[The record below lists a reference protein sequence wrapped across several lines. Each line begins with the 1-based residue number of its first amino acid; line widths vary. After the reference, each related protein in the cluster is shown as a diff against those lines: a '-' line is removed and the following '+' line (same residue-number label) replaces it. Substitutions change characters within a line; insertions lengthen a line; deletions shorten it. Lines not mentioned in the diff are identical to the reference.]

1 MDDQPRAER
10 RHTARLPPTRPQG
23 RVALYREPDGTRTLR
38 ALIRLSGGRVQIEAI
53 AAYHPGPAVPL
64 AETRVVLLPVPASV
78 GQRLDALEEV
88 RRACEAEA
96 TVARM
101 QGAVAWGE
109 AWGEAALRVRYVAGV
124 WRAEMRRAS

>member
-1 MDDQPRAER
+1 MDASQPRTER
-10 RHTARLPPTRPQG
+10 RTTARLPPTRPQG

-38 ALIRLSGGRVQIEAI
+38 ALIRLSGGRVEAI
-53 AAYHPGPAVPL
+53 AAYRPGPAVPL
-64 AETRVVLLPVPASV
+64 SETRVVLLPLPASA

-101 QGAVAWGE
+101 RGGAEWVGE
-109 AWGEAALRVRYVAGV
+109 WAEAALRVRYVAGV
-124 WRAEMRRAS
+124 WRAEMRRAG